1 MCSKKW
7 NSQNSDDNQGDED
20 VDDNDDYYNSFMYIN
35 NKSDFFLNP
44 VLSLCITDDF
54 LLFSANFNAGECK
67 FDIVL
72 SVVSELIM

>member
-1 MCSKKW
+1 MCSKKH

-20 VDDNDDYYNSFMYIN
+20 VDDNDDYYSSFMYTN
-35 NKSDFFLNP
+35 FFLKP
-44 VLSLCITDDF
+44 VLALCITDDF
-54 LLFSANFNAGECK
+54 PLFSANFNAGACK